1 MRWCL
6 FYGDICTY
14 TAENNKCKDG
24 GSFGDFEAASG
35 KTKKW
40 IVSKIEWAW
49 CDTIG
54 FKPRGSGPIKRFQD

>member
-6 FYGDICTY
+6 FYGDIYTY

-35 KTKKW
+35 KAKKW
-40 IVSKIEWAW
+40 VVS
-49 CDTIG
+49 
-54 FKPRGSGPIKRFQD
+54 

>member
-6 FYGDICTY
+6 FYGDIYTY

-24 GSFGDFEAASG
+24 GSFGDFEAASE

-40 IVSKIEWAW
+40 IVS
-49 CDTIG
+49 
-54 FKPRGSGPIKRFQD
+54 